1 MKKLVMLN
9 TYFEVFKMKYVDNSN
24 LLPKF
29 KPNSEV
35 TLDDGFSPDWVK
47 DLIITELRLATATQE
62 GTIKAAYKILEHY
75 AEMGVNGI
83 WLTPVYDMGKTGNG
97 YGSYGPYTIDPGLT
111 GTDDYDDGWK
121 ILKEFIDYAHS
132 LNIRIFLDA
141 VTWGTVDEA
150 PIREEHPEYYSGKD
164 SWGGKA
170 FQYGEYPWRKW
181 YFDAMMKLVTEVGV
195 DGFRC
200 DCEPRISGYEV
211 FKAVRDKSYELGYK
225 IAIFSEDQNERLGT
239 YDFEQYGVM
248 QELYEW
254 GPDKHIVNPRNHYL
268 DKYNIVDSVKTG
280 TGIGSRFAHS
290 WGDQGKQRF
299 YSFNTCCHDNG
310 KTVVDDNLLAIGYQ
324 AILAPFIPII
334 WIGDEVMRISHNGPN
349 CLYFQ
354 PPQIEELLKKPENRA
369 FYEKVKKLIAIRRTY
384 PEIFNYFPSNHR
396 NSNICKV
403 ESSSELQA
411 YARYVEKKAVLVI
424 PNYSEEC
431 KNICF
436 KIPFEDCG
444 LSEDKSFEVINLLT
458 NEKLELNNEFSM
470 EIPSNDMAVILVEQK

>member
-1 MKKLVMLN
+1 
-9 TYFEVFKMKYVDNSN
+9 MKYINNSN

-29 KPNSEV
+29 KMNDQV
-35 TLDDGFSPDWVK
+35 VLDDGFSPDWVK
-47 DLIITELRLATATQE
+47 ELIITELRLATATPE
-62 GTIKAAYKILEHY
+62 GTIKAAYRILDHY

-111 GTDDYDDGWK
+111 GTEDYDEGWK

-132 LNIRIFLDA
+132 INIRIFLDA

-170 FQYGEYPWRKW
+170 FQYGEWPWRKW

-200 DCEPRISGYEV
+200 DCEPHYTGYEV
-211 FKAVRDKSYELGYK
+211 FKAIRDKSYELGYK

-239 YDFEQYGVM
+239 YDFEQFGVM

-254 GPDKHIVNPRNHYL
+254 GVDKHVGNPRNHYL

-280 TGIGSRFAHS
+280 KGIGSRFAHS
-290 WGDQGKQRF
+290 WGNQGKHRF
-299 YSFNTCCHDNG
+299 YSFNTSCHDNG
-310 KTVVDDNLLAIGYQ
+310 KTSVDDNLLAIGYQ
-324 AILAPFIPII
+324 AILSPFIPIM
-334 WIGDEVMRISHNGPN
+334 WTGDELMRISHNATN
-349 CLYFQ
+349 CLYFFS
-354 PPQIEELLKKPENRA
+354 PEIEKLREIKENRE
-369 FYEKVKKLIAIRRTY
+369 FYEKVKKLISIRRSY
-384 PEIFNYFPSNHR
+384 PEIFSYFPQNHR
-396 NSNICKV
+396 DSNICKV

-411 YARYVEKKAVLVI
+411 YARFKENKAVLVI
-424 PNYSEEC
+424 PNYSNAEKEI
-431 KNICF
+431 NF
-436 KIPFEDCG
+436 SIPFEDCS
-444 LSEDKSFEVINLLT
+444 LDSQKPFIVTNLIT
-458 NEKLELNNEFSM
+458 DEKMVSNKEFTVSIAKNE
-470 EIPSNDMAVILVEQK
+470 MAIILVEQ